1 MKEILSFH
9 QYLVYLSNRSKYPTL
24 SLRFLSISLTYAD
37 NREETNLIE
46 LLKKL
51 RNGSFSGSDGL
62 EVLQFIIIRS
72 IEVGAFFLQFLQWWN
87 QEHYYNFNLTTLPI
101 PPPPQVIQIINK
113 FFN

>member
-9 QYLVYLSNRSKYPTL
+9 QYLMYLSNRSKYPTL

-37 NREETNLIE
+37 NHEETNLIE

-51 RNGSFSGSDGL
+51 GSGSFTGGDGL
-62 EVLQFIIIRS
+62 EALRFIIIHS

-87 QEHYYNFNLTTLPI
+87 QEHYYNLNLTTLPI
-101 PPPPQVIQIINK
+101 PPPPQVIKIG
-113 FFN
+113 